1 MLVIYNS
8 LSHRKEA
15 FKPIHEGKVGLYVC
29 GVTVY
34 DYCHIGHARVLV
46 FFDVVV
52 RWLESMG
59 NRVHYVR
66 NVTDI
71 DDKII
76 AKAAELGESIESLTK
91 RMIAAMHE
99 DMSKLDVK
107 MPEAEPHATQWI
119 DAMIVMI
126 QTLIDK
132 GLAYV
137 ADNGDV
143 YFHVRAFPHYGKLSG
158 KSLDDLMSGARVAIE
173 PYKHDALDFALWK
186 AAKPGEP
193 AWESPWGL
201 GRPGWHIECSAMSI
215 KLLGAHFDIHGG
227 GADLMFPHHENEIAQ
242 SEGATGEPLA
252 NYWMHVGLV
261 QIKGE
266 KMSKSLGNIMRLRD
280 IYERFHPEV
289 IRFFLL
295 QSHYRSSLNYM
306 EESLE
311 MAARSLFRLY
321 GALRDA
327 SAAVMDPIDW
337 QLEEA
342 RRFKEAM
349 EDDFNTP
356 EAIAVLFDLA
366 HAIYK
371 GQETGADITAKAS
384 LLKGLGRF
392 LGILGYPPE
401 TILGGER
408 QDVARIEAL
417 IEERQK
423 ARQNKDWARADAIRD
438 LLLQEGIILEDNPS
452 GTRWRK
458 VV

>member
-1 MLVIYNS
+1 MLVIYNT
-8 LSHRKEA
+8 LSHRKEV
-15 FKPIHEGKVGLYVC
+15 FKPLHEGRVGLYVC

-158 KSLDDLMSGARVAIE
+158 KSLDDLMSGARVAVE
-173 PYKHDALDFALWK
+173 PYKRDALDFALWK

-201 GRPGWHIECSAMSI
+201 GRPGWHIECSVMSI

-242 SEGATGEPLA
+242 SEGATGESLA

-280 IYERFHPEV
+280 LYGRFHPEV

-295 QSHYRSSLNYM
+295 QSHYRSPLNYM

-327 SAAVMDPIDW
+327 GVEIMDPINW
-337 QLEEA
+337 QAEEA
-342 RRFKEAM
+342 SRFKAAM

-371 GQETGADITAKAS
+371 GQEARTDITAKAS
-384 LLKGLGRF
+384 LLKGLGQF
-392 LGILGYPPE
+392 LGILSYSPE

-423 ARQNKDWARADAIRD
+423 ARHNKDWARADAIRD